1 MNSHLQNGVC
11 VYMYLNVSNY
21 IKRCETT
28 LSKLLTVIAS
38 SEKLETEDISA
49 SVFLHRFWIF
59 FFLNKH
65 VPFLKYLKGISI
77 WREKTQF
84 IFTWWENWNL
94 PIEHTLEEN
103 EFSQGT
109 TEVRT
114 WNAVFSEY
122 SKVKFPSFSSGEY

>member
-49 SVFLHRFWIF
+49 SVFLHCFWIF

-77 WREKTQF
+77 
-84 IFTWWENWNL
+84 
-94 PIEHTLEEN
+94 
-103 EFSQGT
+103 
-109 TEVRT
+109 
-114 WNAVFSEY
+114 
-122 SKVKFPSFSSGEY
+122 